1 MAIVLGGS
9 TEPTPSLSFAQAAEN
24 VYLQR
29 SVSTMA
35 RPTRRLRHDWDR
47 SVLRALQVL
56 TTPELIQQGPS
67 SFTAADDVTLAV
79 ETEFNA
85 NPGAFD
91 AGHPL
96 TIFGYSQS
104 ATAESIAMTQINA
117 YSMAHGDSIPLDD
130 LHFVFIGDP
139 SLADTG
145 VWSNLLLDLDSILG
159 TTLTNTI
166 LTDAGFDAVL
176 GNVTPDDLYPTTI
189 YSLDGDGVA
198 QFQQDFESG
207 GLLGTI
213 EGLFLQHVEYLGLT
227 PEELALATTTTQGD
241 LTPADIPDTFNNADA
256 WLSAVF
262 ENGAAGSG
270 VIPWSAWADR
280 ISRVKAISI
289 SVTVAM
295 LGVARIPSFG
305 ERTGGYRRWTLLHHR
320 WSPVACCRPID
331 SRGSPDRARPNT
343 DGVAA
348 RGSPHQGNTAGV
360 GSPSGCA
367 GRKSGFGGARLAAV
381 VGADRRAT
389 PHSVAG
395 SGFRAELAGEHGRPR
410 ECAYSHAVPRPSD
423 QQHARTNQQRFP
435 GRGARANVGR
445 RNLEHQS

>member
-1 MAIVLGGS
+1 VNGLKTLATAGLLGGVASALSIQVAHADDTLLAPLSGSDMAIILGGT
-9 TEPTPSLSFAQAAEN
+9 TEPTPSLAFAQAAEN
-24 VYLQR
+24 AYLHALGFDDGATY
-29 SVSTMA
+29 STVCDMTGTDPCA
-35 RPTRRLRHDWDR
+35 AP
-47 SVLRALQVL
+47 LQVL

-67 SFTAADDVTLAV
+67 SLTAADDVTLAV
-79 ETEFNA
+79 ENEFNA
-85 NPGAFD
+85 NPHAFD
-91 AGHPL
+91 ADHPL

-104 ATAESIAMTQINA
+104 ATAESIAMTQIND

-145 VWSNLLLDLDSILG
+145 VWPNLLLDLDSVLG

-241 LTPADIPDTFNNADA
+241 LTLVDIPDTFNNTDA

-262 ENGAAGSG
+262 EHGAAGSG
-270 VIPWSAWADR
+270 LLE
-280 ISRVKAISI
+280 
-289 SVTVAM
+289 SVVQS
-295 LGVARIPSFG
+295 LDL
-305 ERTGGYRRWTLLHHR
+305 YL
-320 WSPVACCRPID
+320 
-331 SRGSPDRARPNT
+331 
-343 DGVAA
+343 
-348 RGSPHQGNTAGV
+348 
-360 GSPSGCA
+360 
-367 GRKSGFGGARLAAV
+367 
-381 VGADRRAT
+381 
-389 PHSVAG
+389 
-395 SGFRAELAGEHGRPR
+395 
-410 ECAYSHAVPRPSD
+410 
-423 QQHARTNQQRFP
+423 TNMF
-435 GRGARANVGR
+435 
-445 RNLEHQS
+445 